1 MRPPTIGFTGKTAE
15 RFFTLLRDPGS
26 GRGVDTRLNN
36 VSRLADFAKR
46 RDPARF
52 PKAVRGGMG
61 YEHWPDPAPTK
72 ELLDDRRKRRIDWP
86 AHEARFLDLMR
97 RRRVERAIPKEAI
110 ADGRPPCGEDKP
122 RRRHRWRNT

>member
-26 GRGVDTRLNN
+26 GRVVDA
-36 VSRLADFAKR
+36 RLAGFAKR

-52 PKAVRGGMG
+52 PKTVRGGMG

-97 RRRVERAIPKEAI
+97 RRVERAIPKEAI
-110 ADGRPPCGEDKP
+110 ADGRPPRGEDKP